1 MILAELVQYVATGV
15 LVGGVYALMSIGLA
29 LIFGVMRVVNFAQ
42 GDFMMLGMYL
52 TYFYAVSGAVDPLL
66 GALLTIPPFFVLGWI
81 VHRGLLARVTGGGDP
96 QRQMDAQLILTL
108 GLSLVITNAT
118 TMILTPT
125 PLGIRSGYATRAFAL
140 GPVLLHQARSY
151 AFAMALVLAAA
162 VYVFLTRTDLGKA
175 LRASADD
182 PEAASYQ
189 GIDVRAMHGLAF
201 GIGIALVAAA
211 GGLLATY
218 HPIEPTVAGNFIV
231 LMFVAVVLGGLGSIP
246 GAFVGGLVIGLVQS
260 LTLLVLPLIASGAS
274 GGSPSCSSSSASWR
288 RWSCA
293 TAGTSSKPVTSCSP
307 VRARRSL
314 PTPASNAPISAR
326 EGRARRGS
334 YWLGPRSNSSFG
346 ISFSTGLP
354 VCRRTFGSF
363 TCGYQARNSASMVAI
378 GAPAAPSTSC
388 TAWTAAGT
396 NAPPGFRVR

>member
-1 MILAELVQYVATGV
+1 
-15 LVGGVYALMSIGLA
+15 
-29 LIFGVMRVVNFAQ
+29 MRVVNFAQ

-52 TYFYAVSGAVDPLL
+52 TYFYAMSGIDPLL
-66 GALLTIPPFFVLGWI
+66 GAILTIPPFFVLGWL

-125 PLGIRSGYATRAFAL
+125 PRGIRTAYATQAFAL
-140 GPVLLHQARSY
+140 GPVLLNQARSY

-162 VYVFLTRTDLGKA
+162 VYVFLTRTDAGRA
-175 LRASADD
+175 LRAAADD

-201 GIGIALVAAA
+201 GVGIALVAAA

-218 HPIEPTVAGNFIV
+218 YPIEPSVAGNFIV

-260 LTLLVLPLIASGAS
+260 LTLLVLPFQLQNTGVFIVFLLVLYLRPQGLF
-274 GGSPSCSSSSASWR
+274 GR
-288 RWSCA
+288 
-293 TAGTSSKPVTSCSP
+293 
-307 VRARRSL
+307 RAR
-314 PTPASNAPISAR
+314 T
-326 EGRARRGS
+326 
-334 YWLGPRSNSSFG
+334 
-346 ISFSTGLP
+346 
-354 VCRRTFGSF
+354 V
-363 TCGYQARNSASMVAI
+363 
-378 GAPAAPSTSC
+378 
-388 TAWTAAGT
+388 
-396 NAPPGFRVR
+396 